1 MLSDSNIIIYSA
13 KPQYAH
19 IKEFIL
25 EHHPISVSAVSYIE
39 VLGYHSL
46 NAQAQHY
53 FEVFFQNVTMLPV
66 SFDVIKK
73 ASVLRQQQK
82 MSLGD
87 AIIAATAL
95 LQGLTLV
102 THNVKD
108 FEWINGLSVLDPFEQ
123 QD

>member
-13 KPQYAH
+13 KSQYAH

-25 EHHPISVSAVSYIE
+25 DHHPISVSAISYIE

-46 NAQAQHY
+46 SVQAQHY
-53 FEVFFQNVTMLPV
+53 FEVFFQNVTLFPI
-66 SFDVIKK
+66 SEEVIKK
-73 ASVLRQQQK
+73 ASVLRQEKK

-95 LQGLTLV
+95 QHGLTLV

-108 FEWINGLSVLDPFEQ
+108 FKWINGLSVLDPFEH
-123 QD
+123 